1 MDASEPTDPTDP
13 EPADPEPTEPADP
26 EPAELPPAA
35 RVARA
40 PRIVTLAERPD
51 LEDALDRH
59 NGSAWPEFML
69 QDPVADELW
78 HHLHAEF
85 SGWQLILL
93 GTDDAILAAA
103 NCAPLAWDGTDKGLP
118 DGWDDQFRRTVDQHA
133 AGVRPDTLGAIQIVV
148 APERRGDRLAGR
160 MVTEMRER
168 ASAAGLR
175 ALIACV
181 RPTDKHRYPL
191 TSIQRYARWIRPDG
205 EPFDPWIRL
214 HARLGGRVV
223 RGAPRSMTITGTV
236 ADWERWTGMAFPDS
250 GRYVVPFATNPVAMD
265 RAADRGV
272 YHDANVWMVHD
283 LA

>member
-1 MDASEPTDPTDP
+1 MDASEPT
-13 EPADPEPTEPADP
+13 EPEPTEPEPTGP
-26 EPAELPPAA
+26 EPTGPEPTGP
-35 RVARA
+35 VARP

-69 QDPVADELW
+69 QDPVADDLW

-85 SGWQLILL
+85 AGWQLILL
-93 GTDDAILAAA
+93 GADDAILAAA
-103 NCAPLAWDGTDKGLP
+103 NCAPLAWDGTDDGLP
-118 DGWDDQFRRTVDQHA
+118 DGWDDQFRRTVAQHA
-133 AGVRPDTLGAIQIVV
+133 AGIRPDTLGAIQIVV
-148 APERRGDRLAGR
+148 SPERRGDRLAGR
-160 MVTEMRER
+160 MVAEMRDR
-168 ASAAGLR
+168 ARAAGLR

-191 TSIQRYARWIRPDG
+191 TSIQRYARWTRPDG
-205 EPFDPWIRL
+205 EAFDGWIRL

-223 RGAPRSMTITGTV
+223 RGAPRSMTIRGTV
-236 ADWERWTGMAFPDS
+236 ADWERWTSMAFPDS
-250 GRYVVPFATNPVAMD
+250 GRYVVPFATNPVAID